1 MANFNL
7 SYSDPYNHST
17 TYTNKN
23 DKSKTITITDVDGNS
38 IPKAVIVTGLFD
50 QKDSRDAVAIVAKA
64 TGYDP
69 KKPNNNSR
77 FFGTNSQI
85 PDALPIASMNSDKV
99 NEFKVSIDK
108 PNCGRLKPGTYKI
121 GDILT
126 CSYGGSEKDSTA
138 TSTASKRH
146 AHTKSQAPKA
156 PVAEET
162 KTETTAE
169 TKAPE
174 QTPATDATKSA
185 TDAKTATNAPAANQT
200 PAPAAKEE
208 PKTAPAQ
215 QTAAAPAQKPAPQ
228 QAPPAPPV
236 PQYYYPPQQV
246 AQQQPG
252 GFNFGSF
259 LLGAM
264 GGGILSM
271 LFGGGGFGA
280 SMGFGFFPSMNFN
293 FGFHNEPSLFAHTSF
308 SHHGGWGGGF
318 HHGWGRH
325 C

>member
-17 TYTNKN
+17 TYTNKS

-77 FFGTNSQI
+77 FFGANSQI

-99 NEFKVSIDK
+99 NEFKLSIDK

-138 TSTASKRH
+138 TSTAPRRAH
-146 AHTKSQAPKA
+146 AKSHAPKT

-162 KTETTAE
+162 KTETTSE

-174 QTPATDATKSA
+174 QTPATDTTKSA
-185 TDAKTATNAPAANQT
+185 TDTKTATNAPAANQT

-208 PKTAPAQ
+208 TKPAEKPAQ
-215 QTAAAPAQKPAPQ
+215 QTAAAPAQKQTPA
-228 QAPPAPPV
+228 APPAPPA

-280 SMGFGFFPSMNFN
+280 SMGFGFFPSMNLN